1 MKIAY
6 ALLITYRK
14 LSHYF

>member
-1 MKIAY
+1 MKVAY
-6 ALLITYRK
+6 ALLITSYK